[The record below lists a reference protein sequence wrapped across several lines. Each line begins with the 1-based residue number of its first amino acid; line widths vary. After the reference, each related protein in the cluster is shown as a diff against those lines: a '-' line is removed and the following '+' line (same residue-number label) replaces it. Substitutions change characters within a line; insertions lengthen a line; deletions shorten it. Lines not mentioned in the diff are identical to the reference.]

1 MFPSPGL
8 LLEMQ
13 SPQNL
18 SLFWGIPRL
27 AQPRVGA
34 ESSRASY
41 WGETGQCGLV
51 LARSRQ
57 GVGRGQAGNGVGCG
71 QGTTCRMG
79 QGTGRDQAGILG
91 NEQAECRQGAGRGG
105 RAGV

>member
-1 MFPSPGL
+1 M
-8 LLEMQ
+8 
-13 SPQNL
+13 
-18 SLFWGIPRL
+18 
-27 AQPRVGA
+27 
-34 ESSRASY
+34 
-41 WGETGQCGLV
+41 
-51 LARSRQ
+51 
-57 GVGRGQAGNGVGCG
+57 GRGQAGNGVGCG